1 MKARLITVLLVVF
14 MVAGMLQ
21 GCTAIVSQAGAQPGS
36 VQVVPDSAELAAE
49 SKAIDDANKAA
60 YAEKLLNM
68 EDEVD
73 VQNLRNAWEHIP
85 YAEAVAWADVVA
97 QKYGVESADVQAIIA
112 AAPEAQLEAYQ
123 RRYEV
128 EMQKLRDAHKD
139 MTYSEA
145 VAMGDALGYMY
156 EVAPVEGAVNAASE
170 ALAAAATSAQRAAL
184 ETAAERQDLIE
195 AQKGNEFMLHDAIE
209 KAAASYPSAGQGDQ
223 IEAANIRLEQEIQ
236 NAQQLYRAGERL
248 SYED

>member
-85 YAEAVAWADVVA
+85 V
-97 QKYGVESADVQAIIA
+97 
-112 AAPEAQLEAYQ
+112 
-123 RRYEV
+123 
-128 EMQKLRDAHKD
+128 
-139 MTYSEA
+139 
-145 VAMGDALGYMY
+145 
-156 EVAPVEGAVNAASE
+156 
-170 ALAAAATSAQRAAL
+170 
-184 ETAAERQDLIE
+184 
-195 AQKGNEFMLHDAIE
+195 
-209 KAAASYPSAGQGDQ
+209 SYTHLTLPTIDSV
-223 IEAANIRLEQEIQ
+223 
-236 NAQQLYRAGERL
+236 
-248 SYED
+248 